1 MSCLLIFRAYPE
13 YGSCELLQIP
23 SKYDFKPYA
32 YGFQKNSPYLPLFNY
47 YLKEMR
53 EKGTLEKIMLD
64 YEVADQVCPDLSGL
78 PIGFDSC
85 FTAFLVLL
93 VGMAVGLILLCLE
106 CFSRFIFTF
115 SNVTT
120 EETKKQIPKVVSEN
134 SAEGAAAAAASSNE
148 TTVKQSTA

>member
-1 MSCLLIFRAYPE
+1 M
-13 YGSCELLQIP
+13 
-23 SKYDFKPYA
+23 
-32 YGFQKNSPYLPLFNY
+32 FNY

-53 EKGTLEKIMLD
+53 EKGRLEKIMLD

-93 VGMAVGLILLCLE
+93 VGMAVGLISFCLE

-115 SNVTT
+115 SNVMKF
-120 EETKKQIPKVVSEN
+120 EETKKRISQY
-134 SAEGAAAAAASSNE
+134 
-148 TTVKQSTA
+148 

>member
-1 MSCLLIFRAYPE
+1 
-13 YGSCELLQIP
+13 
-23 SKYDFKPYA
+23 
-32 YGFQKNSPYLPLFNY
+32 
-47 YLKEMR
+47 MR

-93 VGMAVGLILLCLE
+93 VGMAVGLISFCLE
-106 CFSRFIFTF
+106 FFSRFIFSF

-120 EETKKQIPKVVSEN
+120 EETKKQIP
-134 SAEGAAAAAASSNE
+134 
-148 TTVKQSTA
+148 QY

>member
-1 MSCLLIFRAYPE
+1 MNLELSFFLKKKNNYRAYPE

-32 YGFQKNSPYLPLFNY
+32 YGFQKDSPYLPLFNY

-53 EKGTLEKIMLD
+53 EKGRLEKIMLD

-93 VGMAVGLILLCLE
+93 VGMAVGLISFCLE

-115 SNVTT
+115 SNVMKF
-120 EETKKQIPKVVSEN
+120 EETKKRISQY
-134 SAEGAAAAAASSNE
+134 
-148 TTVKQSTA
+148 